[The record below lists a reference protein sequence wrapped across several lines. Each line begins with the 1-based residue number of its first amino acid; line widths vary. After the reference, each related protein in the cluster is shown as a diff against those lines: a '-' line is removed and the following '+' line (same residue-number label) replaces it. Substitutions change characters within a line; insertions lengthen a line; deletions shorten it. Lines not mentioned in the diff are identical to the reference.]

1 MKKIVLA
8 LAMVCA
14 AVGAQ
19 ATTVKWGSGKM
30 FTAAD
35 GNGGFSSTA
44 VKRAVTG
51 YLFALS
57 ASEYESLLAGYNASG
72 DMSHVYNA
80 YKDALD
86 SATGKALSGSRS
98 SAVDIETEANVGDT
112 VYGALIYVYHDDAL
126 GKDFYIANLGTG
138 TVGAEAG
145 LTLSALGTYFKGDT
159 TGLSTGW
166 TPSADVPEPTSGL
179 LLLLGVGALALRRRQ
194 R

>member
-1 MKKIVLA
+1 MKKIVLT

-14 AVGAQ
+14 AVGVQ
-19 ATTVKWGSGKM
+19 AATVTWGSGKM

-35 GNGGFSSTA
+35 GNGGSSSTTIGA
-44 VKRAVTG
+44 SATG

-86 SATGKALSGSRS
+86 SATGKASSGSRT
-98 SAVDIETEANVGDT
+98 SAVTIKTEADVGDT

-138 TVGAEAG
+138 TVGAESG
-145 LTLSALGTYFKGDT
+145 ITISNLGTRFLGASANA
-159 TGLSTGW
+159 STGW
-166 TPSADVPEPTSGL
+166 VSSADVPEPTSGL